1 VNLRQ
6 TRKVLVG
13 VALFLTPYIGAAE
26 TQSDPQLSP
35 SDMVKSVIYNELHPS
50 QVSNIHWQYRMDKE
64 SDGKQETREVIET
77 KSGSL
82 DKLLTTSGKPL
93 TAAQAKDESA
103 RIVHFSRS
111 PEAQKKAEQVR
122 RKDAEQCDA
131 LMKMIPDAF
140 LFGYA
145 GTNGNL
151 AKVVFKPNPHFR
163 PPSREGRVLQ
173 QMAGEIWVDARQKR
187 LVSIYGQLINEV
199 KFAGGFLGHLEKG
212 GRFTV
217 KRAELA
223 PGDWELTE
231 MNVNMRGKALLFKT
245 ISVQQKELHRNF
257 ERVADDISLS
267 DAANLLLRQNL
278 VASKQPIPA
287 GTGSTS
293 QGDR

>member
-1 VNLRQ
+1 VNIRQ

-13 VALFLTPYIGAAE
+13 VTLFLTPCIGAAE
-26 TQSDPQLSP
+26 TQSSPQLSP
-35 SDMVKSVIYNELHPS
+35 SEMVKSVIYNELHPS
-50 QVSNIHWQYRMDKE
+50 QVSDIHWQYRVDKE

-82 DKLLTTSGKPL
+82 DKLLATSGKPL
-93 TAAQAKDESA
+93 TAAQAKEESA
-103 RIVHFSRS
+103 RILRFSRN

-140 LFGYA
+140 LFDYA
-145 GTNGNL
+145 GTSGNL

-187 LVSIYGQLINEV
+187 LVSINGQLINEV

-245 ISVQQKELHRNF
+245 ISVQQKELHSKF
-257 ERVADDISLS
+257 ERVGADVSLS

-278 VASKQPIPA
+278 VASKQPITA
-287 GTGSTS
+287 DTGSTS

>member
-1 VNLRQ
+1 VNTRQ

-13 VALFLTPYIGAAE
+13 VTLFLTPCVGGAE
-26 TQSDPQLSP
+26 TQSNPQLSP

-50 QVSNIHWQYRMDKE
+50 QVSDIHWQYRVDKE

-82 DKLLTTSGKPL
+82 DKLLATSGKPL
-93 TAAQAKDESA
+93 TAAQAKEESA
-103 RIVHFSRS
+103 RILRFSHS
-111 PEAQKKAEQVR
+111 PEEQKKAEQAR

-140 LFGYA
+140 LFEYA
-145 GTNGNL
+145 SISGNL

-187 LVSIYGQLINEV
+187 LVSINGQLINEV
-199 KFAGGFLGHLEKG
+199 KFAGGLLGHLEKG
-212 GRFTV
+212 GQFTV
-217 KRAELA
+217 KRAELV
-223 PGDWELTE
+223 PGDWEVAE
-231 MNVNMRGKALLFKT
+231 MNVNMRGKALFFKT
-245 ISVQQKELHRNF
+245 ISVQQKELHSNF

-278 VASKQPIPA
+278 IASKQPIPA
-287 GTGSTS
+287 DTGSTS

>member
-13 VALFLTPYIGAAE
+13 VTLFLTPYIGAAE
-26 TQSDPQLSP
+26 TESNPQLSP

-50 QVSNIHWQYRMDKE
+50 QVSDIHWQYRVDKE

-82 DKLLTTSGKPL
+82 DKLLATSGKPL
-93 TAAQAKDESA
+93 AAAQAKDESA
-103 RIVHFSRS
+103 RILRFSRN

-131 LMKMIPDAF
+131 LMQMIPDAF
-140 LFGYA
+140 LFDYA
-145 GTNGNL
+145 GTSGNL

-187 LVSIYGQLINEV
+187 LVSINGQLINEV

-245 ISVQQKELHRNF
+245 ISVQQKELHSKF

-287 GTGSTS
+287 DTGSTS

>member
-1 VNLRQ
+1 VNIRQ

-13 VALFLTPYIGAAE
+13 VTLFLTPCIGAE
-26 TQSDPQLSP
+26 TQSNSRPSP
-35 SDMVKSVIYNELHPS
+35 TDMVKSVIYNELHPS
-50 QVSNIHWQYRMDKE
+50 QVSNIHWQYRVDKE
-64 SDGKQETREVIET
+64 FDGKQETREVIET

-82 DKLLTTSGKPL
+82 DKLLATSNPL

-103 RIVHFSRS
+103 RILRFSHS
-111 PEAQKKAEQVR
+111 PEEQEKAEQAR

-140 LFGYA
+140 LFDYA
-145 GTNGNL
+145 GGSGNL
-151 AKVVFKPNPHFR
+151 ARVVFKPNPQFR

-187 LVSIYGQLINEV
+187 LVSINGQLINEV
-199 KFAGGFLGHLEKG
+199 KFGGGLLGHLEKG

-245 ISVQQKELHRNF
+245 ISVQQKELHSNF
-257 ERVADDISLS
+257 ERVGDDISVS
-267 DAANLLLRQNL
+267 DAANILLRQNL
-278 VASKQPIPA
+278 VASKQSIPS

>member
-1 VNLRQ
+1 L
-6 TRKVLVG
+6 
-13 VALFLTPYIGAAE
+13 A
-26 TQSDPQLSP
+26 
-35 SDMVKSVIYNELHPS
+35 
-50 QVSNIHWQYRMDKE
+50 
-64 SDGKQETREVIET
+64 
-77 KSGSL
+77 
-82 DKLLTTSGKPL
+82 TSGKPL

-245 ISVQQKELHRNF
+245 ISVQQKELHSNF
-257 ERVADDISLS
+257 GRVGDDISLS

-278 VASKQPIPA
+278 VAAKQPIPA
-287 GTGSTS
+287 DAGSTS